1 MEVFM
6 KKLFTMAVFIFSLSA
21 IASSQWRITLAT
33 QDDTPNGPGHQ
44 VASAGAVNDNIFV
57 ALVNRPVG
65 IVYPPFD
72 DVNITKDSAACT
84 YLVGYKNAT
93 DLTGRLG
100 VYPYGSGGTAGLYS
114 KWFSGFDEVYL
125 FRAFKIITT
134 SDSLVYVANNDPDH
148 NILVF
153 KVTGDTIVTTDYRM
167 KTGSNDIQGL
177 AIDDNGN
184 VYVSE
189 ITGAAPKVKV
199 FKGIKAAGNTWATDH
214 NDAPL
219 TTISLPQGVYRGLT
233 VNGPGSSIFISSMSD
248 RNVVKYS
255 GTPAAG
261 YSKNA
266 GFKFSLTAVDTIPGT
281 YDATLD
287 AWDLAKPLGM
297 AYLKGNN
304 LLFVTAAR
312 WWGNTIKTHNSTSA
326 YTYSKLFVLNPA
338 SGARID
344 SLDVA
349 KYYFDSTG
357 GYSTQSFSP
366 GVSASG
372 YASMYDVAFDNNKD
386 MYIQSFY
393 SWTVERWHFD
403 GTLPTTTTVQREG
416 NSTPSQFTL
425 GQNYPNPF
433 NPSTK
438 IEFSLTKTTNVSLK
452 IFDVLGKEVATLVNG
467 ELQQGTYT
475 STFDASKLSTGVYL
489 YTLRAGEF
497 VQTKKM
503 LMTK

>member
-1 MEVFM
+1 MN
-6 KKLFTMAVFIFSLSA
+6 KLITAFVILFA
-21 IASSQWRITLAT
+21 ISSVASGQWRTTLVT
-33 QDDTPNGPGHQ
+33 NDDTDNGTSHQ
-44 VASAGAVNDNIFV
+44 TASVGAVNDQIFV

-65 IVYPPFD
+65 LVYPPFD
-72 DVNITKDSAACT
+72 DVNITKDSAGCT
-84 YLVGYKNAT
+84 FLVGYKNAT
-93 DLTGRLG
+93 VHTGRLG
-100 VYPYGSGGTAGLYS
+100 VYPYGSTGTAGLFS

-125 FRAFKIITT
+125 YRAFKIITT
-134 SDSLVYVANNDPDH
+134 SDSLIYVANNDPDH

-153 KVTGDTIVTTDYRM
+153 KVTADTIVTTDYRM

-219 TTISLPQGVYRGLT
+219 TTFSLPQGVYRGLT
-233 VNGPGSSIFISSMSD
+233 VDGTGTSIFVSSMSG

-255 GTPAAG
+255 GSPAAG
-261 YSKNA
+261 YTKNS
-266 GFKFSLTAVDTIPGT
+266 GFNFGLTAIDTIPGT

-287 AWDLAKPLGM
+287 AWDVAKPLGM

-304 LLFVTAAR
+304 LLFVTAAW
-312 WWGNTIKTHNSTSA
+312 WWGNTIRTHNTTSA
-326 YTYSKLFVLNPA
+326 YTYSKLFVLNPTT
-338 SGARID
+338 GTRID

-349 KYYFDSTG
+349 KYYFDSSG
-357 GYSTQSFSP
+357 GTSYTSP
-366 GVSASG
+366 VFGPDIFVSG

-393 SWTVERWHFD
+393 NWSVERWHYN
-403 GTLPTTTTVQREG
+403 GTLPTTTSVQQES
-416 NSTPSQFTL
+416 NSAPSQFTL

-438 IEFSLTKTTNVSLK
+438 IEFSLKTTTTVSLK

-467 ELQQGTYT
+467 ELQQGSYT
-475 STFDASKLSTGVYL
+475 ATFDASKLSTGIYF
-489 YTLRAGEF
+489 YTLRAGDF